1 MVYILGHSQN
11 FKDTIWIVGPLG
23 TTKLNFLQIS
33 YEDCILKITFDD
45 QVQKIT
51 DFL

>member
-1 MVYILGHSQN
+1 MVYILGHGQN

-23 TTKLNFLQIS
+23 PTKFKNLQIF